1 MLYSTR
7 AGQRDETA
15 ADGAVFMTRI
25 ATILLVALTALALA
39 ACGGGDDETVPA
51 DAVAVVSGEPIAKA
65 DFDAL
70 MRRAEAGA
78 KAQGRK
84 FPAAGSPEYAQ
95 LKRQAIEILTQ
106 REEYEQE
113 AKDLGIEVT
122 DEDVDKRLE
131 QLKKQYFA
139 GNEKRYKAQLKES
152 GLVEK
157 DLREDIR
164 SQLISEKIYNEVT
177 KDVKVTDKDIQ
188 DYYKKNKQQYTQ
200 PETRDIRHIL
210 VGEKQKALADRLY
223 DELKAD
229 PSRFPALAK
238 QYSKDPGS
246 KNQGGKLT
254 IVRGQTVA
262 PFDQTAFLMRVG
274 QISRPV
280 KTQYGYHVIQATGE
294 IKPSKTT
301 PLKDVKNA
309 IRQQLLQTKKNDR
322 MNKWVQETK
331 KEYRDKIRY
340 QVGFAPPKTTTG
352 NTQTGS

>member
-1 MLYSTR
+1 MSRIPSLLF
-7 AGQRDETA
+7 A
-15 ADGAVFMTRI
+15 A
-25 ATILLVALTALALA
+25 LLALTLA
-39 ACGGGDDETVPA
+39 ACGGGDDKVPS
-51 DAVAVVSGEPIAKA
+51 DAVAIVAGEPIAKTK
-65 DFDAL
+65 FDAL

-84 FPAAGSPEYAQ
+84 FPEAGTEEYAQ
-95 LKRQAIEILTQ
+95 LKRQAVEILTQ

-113 AKDLGIEVT
+113 AEGFGIEVA
-122 DEDVDKRLE
+122 DGDVDKRLQ

-139 GNEKRYKAQLKES
+139 GNDKRYRAQLKDS
-152 GLVEK
+152 GLTED
-157 DLREDIR
+157 DLRDDIR
-164 SQLISEKIYNEVT
+164 SQLIAEKIYNEVT
-177 KDVKVTDKDIQ
+177 KEVKVTDKDISR
-188 DYYKKNKQQYTQ
+188 YYASHKQQYTQ

-223 DELKAD
+223 DQLTAN
-229 PSRFPALAK
+229 PSQFPALAK
-238 QYSKDPGS
+238 RHSKDPGS

-280 KTQYGYHVIQATGE
+280 KTQYGFHVIQATGE
-294 IKPSKTT
+294 IKPAKTT
-301 PLKDVKNA
+301 PLKDVRSA

-331 KEYRDKIRY
+331 SEYRDKIRY
-340 QVGFAPPKTTTG
+340 QVGFAPKKTTTTTG
-352 NTQTGS
+352 QTNTGS

>member
-1 MLYSTR
+1 MSRIPSLLL
-7 AGQRDETA
+7 A
-15 ADGAVFMTRI
+15 AVA
-25 ATILLVALTALALA
+25 ALTLA
-39 ACGGGDDETVPA
+39 ACAGDDDDTVPA
-51 DAVAVVSGEPIAKA
+51 DAVAIVAGEPIAKT

-84 FPAAGSPEYAQ
+84 FPDAGSPEYNQ
-95 LKRQAIEILTQ
+95 LKRQALDILTQ

-113 AKDLGIEVT
+113 ASDLGIEVKDT
-122 DEDVDKRLE
+122 DVDKRLE

-139 GNEKRYKAQLKES
+139 GNDKRYQAQLKES
-152 GLVEK
+152 GLVEN

-164 SQLISEKIYNEVT
+164 SQLIAEKIYNEVT
-177 KDVKVTDKDIQ
+177 KGVKVTDKDIQ
-188 DYYKKNKQQYTQ
+188 TYYASHKQQYTQ
-200 PETRDIRHIL
+200 PETREIRHIL

-223 DELKAD
+223 DQLQAN
-229 PSRFPALAK
+229 PSQFPALAK
-238 QYSKDPGS
+238 RHSKDPGS

-280 KTQYGYHVIQATGE
+280 KTQYGFHVIQATGE
-294 IKPSKTT
+294 IKPAKTT
-301 PLKDVKNA
+301 PLKDVRNA

-352 NTQTGS
+352 TTAAQ

>member
-1 MLYSTR
+1 MIRIPSLLL
-7 AGQRDETA
+7 TA
-15 ADGAVFMTRI
+15 
-25 ATILLVALTALALA
+25 LVALALV
-39 ACGGGDDETVPA
+39 ACSGDDGDVPS
-51 DAVAVVSGEPIAKA
+51 DAVAVVAGEPIAKVE
-65 DFDAL
+65 FDAL

-84 FPAAGSPEYAQ
+84 FPQAGTPEYGQ
-95 LKRQAIEILTQ
+95 LKRQALEILTQ

-139 GNEKRYKAQLKES
+139 GNEKRYETQLKES
-152 GLVEK
+152 GLVES
-157 DLREDIR
+157 DLKADIR
-164 SQLISEKIYNEVT
+164 SQLIAEKIYNKVT
-177 KDVKVTDKDIQ
+177 VGVKVTAKDVQ
-188 DYYKKNKQQYTQ
+188 RYYNSHKQQYTQ

-210 VGEKQKALADRLY
+210 VGDKQKALADRLY
-223 DELKAD
+223 GQVKAN

-238 QYSKDPGS
+238 QFSKDPGS
-246 KNQGGKLT
+246 KAQGGKLT

-280 KTQYGYHVIQATGE
+280 KTQYGYHVIQALSQVR
-294 IKPSKTT
+294 PAKTT
-301 PLKDVKNA
+301 PLKDVQNA
-309 IRQQLLQTKKNDR
+309 IRQQLLQTKKNDK
-322 MNKWVQETK
+322 MNKWVQEIK
-331 KEYRDKIRY
+331 AEYRDKIRY

-352 NTQTGS
+352 STSTQ

>member
-7 AGQRDETA
+7 AWQREKTA
-15 ADGAVFMTRI
+15 ADGAVFMSRI
-25 ATILLVALTALALA
+25 PSLLIVALA
-39 ACGGGDDETVPA
+39 ALTLAACAGGDDDKVPA
-51 DAVAVVSGEPIAKA
+51 DAVAIVAGEPVAKT

-84 FPAAGSPEYAQ
+84 FPPAGSPEYNQ
-95 LKRQAIEILTQ
+95 LKRQALEILTQ

-113 AKDLGIEVT
+113 ANDLGIEVA
-122 DEDVDKRLE
+122 DSDVEKRLE

-139 GNEKRYKAQLKES
+139 GSDKRYQTQLKES
-152 GLVEK
+152 GLVEN

-164 SQLISEKIYNEVT
+164 SQLIAEKIYNEVT
-177 KDVKVTDKDIQ
+177 KGVKVTDKDIQ
-188 DYYKKNKQQYTQ
+188 TYYASHKQQYTQ

-223 DELKAD
+223 DQLKAN
-229 PSRFPALAK
+229 PSQFPALAK
-238 QYSKDPGS
+238 RHSKDPGS

-280 KTQYGYHVIQATGE
+280 KTQYGYHVIQAIGQ
-294 IKPSKTT
+294 IKPAKTT
-301 PLKDVKNA
+301 PLKDVRSA

-352 NTQTGS
+352 TTSAQ

>member
-25 ATILLVALTALALA
+25 TTLLLVAIAAFALA
-39 ACGGGDDETVPA
+39 ACGGDDDTVPA
-51 DAVAVVSGEPIAKA
+51 DAVAVVAGEPIAKA
-65 DFDAL
+65 EFDAL

-95 LKRQAIEILTQ
+95 LKRQALEILTQ
-106 REEYEQE
+106 RAEYEQE
-113 AKDLGIEVT
+113 AEELGIEVS
-122 DEDVDKRLE
+122 DADVEKRLE

-152 GLVEK
+152 GLVED

-164 SQLISEKIYNEVT
+164 SQLIAEKIYNKVT
-177 KDVKVTDKDIQ
+177 EDVKVTDKDIQ
-188 DYYKKNKQQYTQ
+188 KYYASHKEQYTQ
-200 PETRDIRHIL
+200 PETREIRHIL
-210 VGEKQKALADRLY
+210 VGEKQKPLADQLY
-223 DELKAD
+223 DQLKAD
-229 PSRFPALAK
+229 PKLFPSLAK
-238 QYSKDPGS
+238 KHSKDPGS

-280 KTQYGYHVIQATGE
+280 KTQYGYHVIQAIGE

-352 NTQTGS
+352 NTATQ

>member
-1 MLYSTR
+1 MR
-7 AGQRDETA
+7 
-15 ADGAVFMTRI
+15 RI
-25 ATILLVALTALALA
+25 PSLLVVALAALTLA
-39 ACGGGDDETVPA
+39 ACGGGGGDDVPG
-51 DAVAVVSGEPIAKA
+51 DAVASVAGEPIAKT

-84 FPAAGSPEYAQ
+84 FPDAGSPEYAQ
-95 LKRQAIEILTQ
+95 LKRQALEILTQ

-113 AKDLGIEVT
+113 AKDLGIEVS
-122 DEDVDKRLE
+122 DKDVDKRLE

-152 GLVEK
+152 GLVEN
-157 DLREDIR
+157 DLRADIR
-164 SQLISEKIYNEVT
+164 SQLIAEKIYNEVS
-177 KDVKVTDKDIQ
+177 KDVKVTDKDIEQ
-188 DYYKKNKQQYTQ
+188 YYNSHKQQYTQ
-200 PETRDIRHIL
+200 PETREIRHIL
-210 VGEKQKALADRLY
+210 VGEKQRALADQIY
-223 DELKAD
+223 DQVKAK
-229 PSRFPALAK
+229 PSLFPSLAK
-238 QYSKDPGS
+238 RYSKDPGS

-262 PFDQTAFLMRVG
+262 PFDQTAFLMHVG

-280 KTQYGYHVIQATGE
+280 KTQYGYHVIQAVGA
-294 IKPSKTT
+294 IKPAKTT

-309 IRQQLLQTKKNDR
+309 IRQQLLQTKKNDK

-331 KEYRDKIRY
+331 KEYQDKIQY

-352 NTQTGS
+352 STTTGS

>member
-1 MLYSTR
+1 MRRIPSLLL
-7 AGQRDETA
+7 A
-15 ADGAVFMTRI
+15 A
-25 ATILLVALTALALA
+25 LVALALA
-39 ACGGGDDETVPA
+39 ACGGDDDVPS
-51 DAVAVVSGEPIAKA
+51 DAVATVAGEPIAKA

-84 FPAAGSPEYAQ
+84 FPEAGTPEYAQ
-95 LKRQAIEILTQ
+95 LKRQALEILTQ

-113 AKDLGIEVT
+113 AKDFGIEVG

-139 GNEKRYKAQLKES
+139 GNEQRYQAQLKES
-152 GLVEK
+152 GLVEN

-164 SQLISEKIYNEVT
+164 SQLVAEKIYNEVT
-177 KDVKVTDKDIQ
+177 KAVKVTDTDVEK
-188 DYYKKNKQQYTQ
+188 YYASHKQQYTQ
-200 PETRDIRHIL
+200 PETREIRHIL

-223 DELKAD
+223 DQLKAN

-238 QYSKDPGS
+238 RHSKDPGS

-280 KTQYGYHVIQATGE
+280 KTQYGYHVIQAVGE
-294 IKPSKTT
+294 IKPAKTT
-301 PLKDVKNA
+301 PLEDVKNA

-340 QVGFAPPKTTTG
+340 QVGFAPPTTTTG
-352 NTQTGS
+352 KTDTGS

>member
-7 AGQRDETA
+7 AGQREETA

-25 ATILLVALTALALA
+25 ITLFVVALATLALA
-39 ACGGGDDETVPA
+39 ACGGDDDTVPA
-51 DAVAVVSGEPIAKA
+51 DAVAVVAGEPIAKA

-95 LKRQAIEILTQ
+95 LKRQALEILTQ
-106 REEYEQE
+106 RAEYEQE
-113 AKDLGIEVT
+113 AEDLGIEVT
-122 DEDVDKRLE
+122 DADVEKRLE

-139 GNEKRYKAQLKES
+139 GSEKRYKAQLKES
-152 GLVEK
+152 GLVED

-164 SQLISEKIYNEVT
+164 SQLIAEKIYNKVT
-177 KDVKVTDKDIQ
+177 EDVKVTDKDIQ
-188 DYYKKNKQQYTQ
+188 KYYASHKEQYTQ
-200 PETRDIRHIL
+200 PETREIRHIL
-210 VGEKQKALADRLY
+210 VGEKQKPLADQLY
-223 DELKAD
+223 DQLKAD
-229 PSRFPALAK
+229 PKLFPSLAK
-238 QYSKDPGS
+238 KHSKDPGS

-280 KTQYGYHVIQATGE
+280 KTQYGYHVIQAIGE

-352 NTQTGS
+352 NTATQ

>member
-7 AGQRDETA
+7 ARQREETA
-15 ADGAVFMTRI
+15 ARGAIFMRRI
-25 ATILLVALTALALA
+25 PSLLLVALAALALA
-39 ACGGGDDETVPA
+39 ACGGGDDEVPS
-51 DAVAVVSGEPIAKA
+51 DAVAIVAGEPIAKT

-84 FPAAGSPEYAQ
+84 FPDAGTPEYAQ
-95 LKRQAIEILTQ
+95 LKRQALEILTQ

-113 AKDLGIEVT
+113 AKDLGIEVK
-122 DEDVDKRLE
+122 DSDVDKRLE

-139 GNEKRYKAQLKES
+139 GNDKRYQAQLKES
-152 GLVEK
+152 GLVED

-164 SQLISEKIYNEVT
+164 SQLIAEKIYNEVT
-177 KDVKVTDKDIQ
+177 GDVKVTGKDVEK
-188 DYYKKNKQQYTQ
+188 YYGSHKQQYTQ

-210 VGEKQKALADRLY
+210 VGEKQKPLADRLY
-223 DELKAD
+223 DQLKAN

-238 QYSKDPGS
+238 RYSKDPGS

-294 IKPSKTT
+294 IKPAKTT

-331 KEYRDKIRY
+331 TEYRDKIRY

-352 NTQTGS
+352 KTTTGS

>member
-7 AGQRDETA
+7 AAQRDETA
-15 ADGAVFMTRI
+15 AHGAVFMMRI
-25 ATILLVALTALALA
+25 PSLLVAALAALTLA
-39 ACGGGDDETVPA
+39 ACGGGDDDVPA
-51 DAVAVVSGEPIAKA
+51 DAVATVAGEPIAKA

-84 FPAAGSPEYAQ
+84 FPAAGTPEYAQ
-95 LKRQAIEILTQ
+95 LKRQALDILTQ

-113 AKDLGIEVT
+113 AEDLGIEVS
-122 DEDVDKRLE
+122 DKDVDKRLE

-139 GNEKRYKAQLKES
+139 GNEKRYQAQLKES
-152 GLVEK
+152 GLVED
-157 DLREDIR
+157 DLRQDIR
-164 SQLISEKIYNEVT
+164 SQLVAEKIYNEVT
-177 KDVKVTDKDIQ
+177 KGVKVTDKDVER
-188 DYYKKNKQQYTQ
+188 YYGTHKQQYTQ
-200 PETRDIRHIL
+200 PETREIRHIL

-223 DELKAD
+223 DQLKAK

-238 QYSKDPGS
+238 RYSKDPGS

-262 PFDQTAFLMRVG
+262 PFDQTAFLIRVG

-280 KTQYGYHVIQATGE
+280 KTQYGYHVIQATGA
-294 IKPSKTT
+294 IKPARTT

-309 IRQQLLQTKKNDR
+309 IRQQLLQTKKNDK

-331 KEYRDKIRY
+331 KEYSDKIRY

-352 NTQTGS
+352 GATTAS

>member
-25 ATILLVALTALALA
+25 PSLFLVALAALTLV
-39 ACGGGDDETVPA
+39 ACGGGDDENVPS
-51 DAVAVVSGEPIAKA
+51 DAVAIVAGEPIAKT

-84 FPAAGSPEYAQ
+84 FPTAGSAEYAQ
-95 LKRQAIEILTQ
+95 LKRQALEILTQ

-113 AKDLGIEVT
+113 AEDLGIEVK
-122 DEDVDKRLE
+122 DSDVDKRLE

-139 GNEKRYKAQLKES
+139 GNDKRYQAQLKES
-152 GLVEK
+152 GLVEA
-157 DLREDIR
+157 DLRADIR
-164 SQLISEKIYNEVT
+164 SQLVAEKIYNDVT
-177 KDVKVTDKDIQ
+177 KDVKVTDKDIAQ
-188 DYYKKNKQQYTQ
+188 YYNSHKQQYTQ
-200 PETRDIRHIL
+200 PETRVIRHIL
-210 VGEKQKALADRLY
+210 VGEKQKPLADRLY
-223 DELKAD
+223 DQLKAK
-229 PSRFPALAK
+229 PSLFPSLAK

-246 KNQGGKLT
+246 KSQGGRLT

-262 PFDQTAFLMRVG
+262 PFDQTAFLMHVG

-280 KTQYGYHVIQATGE
+280 KTQYGYHVIQAVGE
-294 IKPSKTT
+294 IKPAKTT
-301 PLKDVKNA
+301 PLNDVRNA
-309 IRQQLLQTKKNDR
+309 IRQQLLQTKKNDS

-331 KEYRDKIRY
+331 KEYQDKIRY

-352 NTQTGS
+352 SATTAQ

>member
-7 AGQRDETA
+7 ARQREETA
-15 ADGAVFMTRI
+15 ARGAVFMMRI
-25 ATILLVALTALALA
+25 PSLLLVALAALALA
-39 ACGGGDDETVPA
+39 ACGGGDDEVPS
-51 DAVAVVSGEPIAKA
+51 DAVAIVAGEPIAKTE
-65 DFDAL
+65 FDAL

-84 FPAAGSPEYAQ
+84 FPDAGTPEYAQ
-95 LKRQAIEILTQ
+95 LKRQALEILTQ

-113 AKDLGIEVT
+113 AEDLGIEVK
-122 DEDVDKRLE
+122 DGDVDKRLE

-139 GNEKRYKAQLKES
+139 GNNKRYKAQLKES
-152 GLVEK
+152 GLVEN
-157 DLREDIR
+157 DLRQDIR
-164 SQLISEKIYNEVT
+164 SQLIAEKIYNEVT
-177 KDVKVTDKDIQ
+177 GDVKVTDKDVEK
-188 DYYKKNKQQYTQ
+188 YYASHKQQYTQ
-200 PETRDIRHIL
+200 PETRVIRHIL
-210 VGEKQKALADRLY
+210 VGEKQKPLADQLY

-229 PSRFPALAK
+229 PSQFPALAK
-238 QYSKDPGS
+238 RHSKDPGS

-280 KTQYGYHVIQATGE
+280 KTQYGYHVIQAIGE
-294 IKPSKTT
+294 IKPAKTT

-331 KEYRDKIRY
+331 TEYRDKIRY

-352 NTQTGS
+352 KTNTQ

>member
-1 MLYSTR
+1 MTEAQPQPTGRANRRMLILVLV
-7 AGQRDETA
+7 AGALLLATA
-15 ADGAVFMTRI
+15 AAAGAWLVMRDDDDGEVP
-25 ATILLVALTALALA
+25 
-39 ACGGGDDETVPA
+39 ET
-51 DAVAVVSGEPIAKA
+51 AVAVVGGEPIAKT

-70 MRRAEAGA
+70 MRRAAAGA
-78 KAQGRK
+78 KAQGRT
-84 FPAAGSPEYAQ
+84 FPDAGSQEYAQ
-95 LKRQAIEILTQ
+95 LKRQALEILTQ

-113 AKDLGIEVT
+113 AEDFGIKVS
-122 DEDVDKRLE
+122 DADVEKRLE

-139 GNEKRYKAQLKES
+139 GNQKRYLAQLKES
-152 GLVEK
+152 GLVEE
-157 DLREDIR
+157 DLRQDIR
-164 SQLISEKIYNEVT
+164 SQLVAEKIYNEVT
-177 KDVKVTDKDIQ
+177 KNVKVTDKDVQ
-188 DYYKKNKQQYTQ
+188 RYYASHKQQYTQ
-200 PETRDIRHIL
+200 PETREIRHIL
-210 VGEKQKALADRLY
+210 VGAKQKALAERLY
-223 DELKAD
+223 DQVKAN

-238 QYSKDPGS
+238 QHSKDPGS
-246 KNQGGKLT
+246 KSQGGKLT

-280 KTQYGYHVIQATGE
+280 KTQYGYHVIQALGE
-294 IKPSKTT
+294 IKPAKTT

-352 NTQTGS
+352 ATSTGS

>member
-1 MLYSTR
+1 MS
-7 AGQRDETA
+7 
-15 ADGAVFMTRI
+15 RI
-25 ATILLVALTALALA
+25 PSLLVAALA
-39 ACGGGDDETVPA
+39 ALTLAACAGDDDDKVPA
-51 DAVAVVSGEPIAKA
+51 DAVAIVAGEPIAKT

-78 KAQGRK
+78 KSQGRK
-84 FPAAGSPEYAQ
+84 FPDAGSPEYNQ
-95 LKRQAIEILTQ
+95 LKRQALEILTQ

-113 AKDLGIEVT
+113 ANDLGIEVS
-122 DEDVDKRLE
+122 DSDVEKRLE

-139 GNEKRYKAQLKES
+139 GNEKRYQAQLKES
-152 GLVEK
+152 GLVEN

-164 SQLISEKIYNEVT
+164 SQLIAEKIYNEVT
-177 KDVKVTDKDIQ
+177 KGVKVTDKDISA
-188 DYYKKNKQQYTQ
+188 YYGSHKQQYTQ
-200 PETRDIRHIL
+200 PETREIRHIL

-223 DELKAD
+223 DQLKAD
-229 PSRFPALAK
+229 PSRFAALAK
-238 QYSKDPGS
+238 QHSKDPGS

-280 KTQYGYHVIQATGE
+280 KTQYGYHVIQAIGQ
-294 IKPSKTT
+294 IKPAKTT
-301 PLKDVKNA
+301 PLKDVRNA

-352 NTQTGS
+352 TTAAQ

>member
-1 MLYSTR
+1 
-7 AGQRDETA
+7 
-15 ADGAVFMTRI
+15 MTRI
-25 ATILLVALTALALA
+25 PSLLFVLVAALALA
-39 ACGGGDDETVPA
+39 ACAGGGDDDVPA
-51 DAVAVVSGEPIAKA
+51 DAVAVVAGEPVAKA

-84 FPAAGSPEYAQ
+84 FPEAGTPEYAQ
-95 LKRQAIEILTQ
+95 IKRQALEILTQ

-113 AKDLGIEVT
+113 AKDLGIAVT
-122 DEDVDKRLE
+122 EADVEKRLD

-139 GNEKRYKAQLKES
+139 GNDKRYQAQLKES
-152 GLVEK
+152 GLVEA
-157 DLREDIR
+157 DLRQDIR
-164 SQLISEKIYNEVT
+164 SQLVAEKIYNQVT
-177 KDVKVTDKDIQ
+177 KDVKVTDQDIEK
-188 DYYKKNKQQYTQ
+188 YYNSHKQQYTQ
-200 PETRDIRHIL
+200 PETREIRHIL
-210 VGEKQKALADRLY
+210 VGEKQRPLADRLY
-223 DELKAD
+223 DQLKAN

-238 QYSKDPGS
+238 QHSKDPGS

-280 KTQYGYHVIQATGE
+280 KTQYGYHVIQAIGD
-294 IKPSKTT
+294 IKPAKTT
-301 PLKDVKNA
+301 PLKDVRSA
-309 IRQQLLQTKKNDR
+309 IRQQLLQTKKNDA

-331 KEYRDKIRY
+331 KEYRDKVRY

-352 NTQTGS
+352 NTRTGS

>member
-7 AGQRDETA
+7 AWQREETA
-15 ADGAVFMTRI
+15 AHGAVFMRSIPSLLLI
-25 ATILLVALTALALA
+25 ALAALTLA
-39 ACGGGDDETVPA
+39 ACGGGDDEVPS
-51 DAVAVVSGEPIAKA
+51 DAVAIVAGEPVARA

-84 FPAAGSPEYAQ
+84 FPDAGTPEYAQ
-95 LKRQAIEILTQ
+95 LKRQALEILTQ

-113 AKDLGIEVT
+113 AKDLGIEVK
-122 DEDVDKRLE
+122 DDDVDKRLV

-139 GNEKRYKAQLKES
+139 GNDKRYQAQLKES
-152 GLVEK
+152 GLVED
-157 DLREDIR
+157 DLRQDIR
-164 SQLISEKIYNEVT
+164 SQLIAEKIYNKVT
-177 KDVKVTDKDIQ
+177 GGVKVTEKDVEK
-188 DYYKKNKQQYTQ
+188 YYSSHKQQYTQ

-210 VGEKQKALADRLY
+210 VGEKQKPLADRLY
-223 DELKAD
+223 DQVKAN

-238 QYSKDPGS
+238 RYSKDPGS

-262 PFDQTAFLMRVG
+262 PFDQTAFLMRIG

-280 KTQYGYHVIQATGE
+280 KTQYGYHVIQAISE
-294 IKPSKTT
+294 IKPAKTT

-331 KEYRDKIRY
+331 TEYRDKIRY

-352 NTQTGS
+352 KTTTGS